1 MELNY
6 FTKLIFQN
14 IITKKELVDKSYSLM
29 KEVRSSDDEEPASKK
44 KKPDYTNDY
53 KKLISL
59 MVGCQYVSFQPQTS
73 EISFQSKSDK
83 NVETLTRLVG
93 GATLNDPAE
102 FPGGPVPLTELQ
114 NKPLGDIRRKGA
126 KQKFQY
132 ERGNNHNWPAK

>member
-1 MELNY
+1 MEFQFNF
-6 FTKLIFQN
+6 FTKLIFKN
-14 IITKKELVDKSYSLM
+14 IITKKELEDKSYSLM

-44 KKPDYTNDY
+44 KKPDYTDDY

-59 MVGCQYVSFQPQTS
+59 MVGCQYVSFQPQNS
-73 EISFQSKSDK
+73 ISFQSKSDK

-93 GATLNDPAE
+93 GATMNDPAE

-114 NKPLGDIRRKGA
+114 NKPLGDIKRKGA

-132 ERGNNHNWPAK
+132 ERGNNCPAK